1 MRHFISIITLAAL
14 LLLAAGCTP
23 GNKYNPEVRDLPAC
37 AFTLTADE
45 TRGTDHVLPWTIS
58 KDGRT
63 DSLEES
69 IDDMYVTA
77 YNQLTLNVE
86 PDAAGFQGVN
96 VRSTNANIVRVT
108 KVDDKHYSL
117 SYIAD
122 GEATVEVWNG
132 KSGSEQKTAFRVK
145 AQKVIEVEKVIWL
158 LDDKELECHLFKSF
172 EEIAAYEKTITEEPY
187 DSSIFPFS
195 FGKLYDRNEWDETS
209 GVLTVL
215 HYLRFGRLVP
225 ENASARKVN
234 FDPKYFFYNEPDL
247 SDGKTRN
254 WESVVLEDF
263 GFTFNWAPFNGD
275 VADLSS
281 DIYLGA
287 DPACSYFKHQ
297 VGLLSGRARRTAFT
311 PFEMQIYGPTGVKR
325 LFAILYFG

>member
-1 MRHFISIITLAAL
+1 MRHFISITTLAAL
-14 LLLAAGCTP
+14 LFLAAGCTP

-77 YNQLTLNVE
+77 YNQLILNVE

-122 GEATVEVWNG
+122 GEAIVEVWNG
-132 KSGSEQKTAFRVK
+132 SGSSEQKTAFRVK

-158 LDDKELECHLFKSF
+158 LDDKELECHLFNSF
-172 EEIAAYEKTITEEPY
+172 EEIAAYEKPLANESWGSYFFDFRVKTIHNE
-187 DSSIFPFS
+187 
-195 FGKLYDRNEWDETS
+195 NEWNPET
-209 GVLTVL
+209 GVPKAL
-215 HYLRFGRLVP
+215 HLFRFGRIIP
-225 ENASARKVN
+225 ENASARMVN
-234 FDPKYFFYNEPDL
+234 FEARYFYYNENSTEWDY
-247 SDGKTRN
+247 N
-254 WESVVLEDF
+254 WEHLVNEHF
-263 GFTFNWAPFNGD
+263 GVSFNWDHYHGD
-275 VADLSS
+275 VSELDADV
-281 DIYLGA
+281 YVGA
-287 DPACSYFKHQ
+287 SEHCWRFSRN
-297 VGLLSGRARRTAFT
+297 VGLLSGRAAEVAFA

>member
-1 MRHFISIITLAAL
+1 MRHFISITTLAAF
-14 LLLAAGCTP
+14 LLLATGCTP

-45 TRGTDHVLPWTIS
+45 TRGTDHVLPWAIS

-63 DSLEES
+63 DSLEDS

-86 PDAAGFQGVN
+86 PDVAGFQGVN

-108 KVDDKHYSL
+108 KVDDRHYSL

-158 LDDKELECHLFKSF
+158 MDDKELECHLFNSF
-172 EEIAAYEKTITEEPY
+172 EEIAAYEKPLAEERAGSGMFDWKSDKLWDTPEY
-187 DSSIFPFS
+187 DEATLIP
-195 FGKLYDRNEWDETS
+195 
-209 GVLTVL
+209 TVL
-215 HYLRFGRLVP
+215 HYLRFGRLIP
-225 ENASARKVN
+225 ENASARMVN
-234 FDPKYFFYNEPDL
+234 FEARYFYYNEQSTEWDY
-247 SDGKTRN
+247 N
-254 WESVVLEDF
+254 WEDF
-263 GFTFNWAPFNGD
+263 VRDHFGVTFNWNHFHGD
-275 VADLSS
+275 ISELDADV
-281 DIYLGA
+281 YVGA
-287 DPACSYFKHQ
+287 SQHCWRFSRN
-297 VGLLSGRARRTAFT
+297 VGLLSGRVTHLAFA
-311 PFEMQIYGPTGVKR
+311 PFEMQIYRPTGVKR